1 MAAPVAL
8 IVGAGPGI
16 GGAFA
21 AKLAA
26 RGHAVAL
33 AARQKSRLDAMA
45 TALQGRAY
53 SVDVGS
59 PVSVAAL
66 FAEVERE
73 LGVPEVVLFNA
84 GARFP
89 GAIAELTP
97 DVVEQSLRVNALGAF
112 VTAREAA
119 KRLLPLGRGALFFTG
134 ATASVKGFARS
145 SAFAMSK
152 FALRGLAQSLA
163 KELAPQGIHVAHFV
177 IDGVVQAGGGER
189 DFTPDN
195 IASSYL
201 AGLDQ
206 PSGAWSWEIELRAFD
221 ERF

>member
-59 PVSVAAL
+59 PDSVATL

-195 IASSYL
+195 IAISYL
-201 AGLDQ
+201 AALDQ